1 MQYNDCVATAIDVKR
16 TDELILD
23 AADRLLARYGLR
35 KMTMEDVAVEAG
47 VSRRTVYGYFGSKQ
61 DLALASIDRVVRLAQ
76 ERMADE
82 AEGSGPAADR
92 LARMLIGRIEVRH
105 EQVQDLSRSLD
116 QMFEVIRPAYMQRRR
131 EWFEKEA
138 EQLAEVIREGQR
150 AGEFGPEDA
159 LDSAALLVRA
169 TNAYLPFS
177 LSLEEI
183 GHPDVI
189 RRRLRRMAE
198 ILVGGLKNSE
208 PVPRRQS
215 Q

>member
-1 MQYNDCVATAIDVKR
+1 MQYNGFVTAVLDGR
-16 TDELILD
+16 GTDELILD

-61 DLALASIDRVVRLAQ
+61 DLALASIDRVVRMAQ
-76 ERMADE
+76 ERMAEE
-82 AEGSGPAADR
+82 AGAPGTNAER
-92 LARMLIGRIEVRH
+92 LCRMLVARIEVRH

-138 EQLAEVIREGQR
+138 EQLAQVIREGQT
-150 AGEFGPEDA
+150 AGEFGAEDA
-159 LDSAALLVRA
+159 VESASLLVRA

-177 LSLEEI
+177 LSLEEL
-183 GHPDVI
+183 GHAGEI
-189 RRRLRRMAE
+189 SRRLRRMAE
-198 ILVGGLKNSE
+198 ILVSGLKDSAAA
-208 PVPRRQS
+208 PRR
-215 Q
+215 